1 MMLALSLRLETLKL
15 PASLS
20 QVFTGTE
27 VAFHWQVYRQM
38 VEFVGKNLL
47 FANFCV
53 MRPGP

>member
-20 QVFTGTE
+20 QVSTTSTE
-27 VAFHWQVYRQM
+27 VAFQVYRQM